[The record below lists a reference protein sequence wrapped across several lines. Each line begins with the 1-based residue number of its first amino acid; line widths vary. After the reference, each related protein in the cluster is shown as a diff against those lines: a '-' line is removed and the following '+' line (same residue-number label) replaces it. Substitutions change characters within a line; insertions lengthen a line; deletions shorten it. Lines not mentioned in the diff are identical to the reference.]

1 MTQPPDPFG
10 AGGDD
15 AEREPLAELMRRLA
29 SGQLDAAD
37 LGRLQQEIGEA
48 LGVRLDP
55 AQIQLAMAQVQQLM
69 NAPDTGTVN
78 WDLARDTARKVVLG
92 AEPSGADRTIGPNV
106 QREAVEALRV
116 ASLWLDP
123 VTTLPAPG
131 VSERAWSRSEW
142 VEATLPT
149 WQELSLP
156 VAERVSQAMTS
167 ALSEQLTEQVPEQMR
182 EMVGQAGAMMRK
194 VGGSVFAM
202 QVGQAVGTLAGEVVS
217 GFDIGLPLTPAGTT
231 ALLPANVAA
240 FGEGLDVPLEEVRL
254 YLALREAAHARLFG
268 HAGWLRSHLLAAVQE
283 FAGGIEID
291 TGALQEAVRSVDPS
305 DPQALQQALTGGLFE
320 PQRTPAQQAVLT
332 RLETTLA
339 LVEGWVDEVTDAA
352 ARDQLPG
359 AARLREAVRRRRA
372 VGGPAEHVLA
382 TLVGLELRPRR
393 LREAAAL
400 WGAMSARHGLAAR
413 DEVWDH
419 PDLVPGTDDL
429 DDPVGY
435 AENWG
440 RSSAGSDEMDAA
452 LRDLLDG
459 DGSPDGPPDGTAPPQ
474 DP

>member
-1 MTQPPDPFG
+1 MTQPPEPFG
-10 AGGDD
+10 TDGGD
-15 AEREPLAELMRRLA
+15 EGEQMEELMRRLT
-29 SGQLDAAD
+29 SGQLGPDD
-37 LGRLQQEIGEA
+37 LGRLQKEIGEA
-48 LGVRLDP
+48 LGVQLDP
-55 AQIQLAMAQVQQLM
+55 AQIQLAMAQVQQM
-69 NAPDTGTVN
+69 MSAPDTGAMN

-92 AEPSGADRTIGPNV
+92 AQPSGADPTIGPNV
-106 QREAVEALRV
+106 QRETVEALRV

-123 VTTLPAPG
+123 VTTLPSPG

-156 VAERVSQAMTS
+156 VAERVSDAMTA
-167 ALSEQLTEQVPEQMR
+167 ALTEQMTEQVPEEMR
-182 EMVGQAGAMMRK
+182 AMVGQASAMMRK

-202 QVGQAVGTLAGEVVS
+202 QVGQAVGSLAGEVVS

-231 ALLPANVAA
+231 ALLPANVTA

-254 YLALREAAHARLFG
+254 YLALREVAHARLFG
-268 HAGWLRSHLLAAVQE
+268 HAGWLRSHLLSAVQE

-305 DPQALQQALTGGLFE
+305 DPQALQQAITGGLFE
-320 PQRTPAQQAVLT
+320 PERTPAQQAVLT

-400 WGAMSARHGLAAR
+400 WGAMSAAHGVSAR

-419 PDLVPGTDDL
+419 PDLVPGSDDL

-435 AENWG
+435 AQRWG
-440 RSSAGSDEMDAA
+440 TTTTASDEMDAA

-459 DGSPDGPPDGTAPPQ
+459 EQDGGTPTEQA
-474 DP
+474 